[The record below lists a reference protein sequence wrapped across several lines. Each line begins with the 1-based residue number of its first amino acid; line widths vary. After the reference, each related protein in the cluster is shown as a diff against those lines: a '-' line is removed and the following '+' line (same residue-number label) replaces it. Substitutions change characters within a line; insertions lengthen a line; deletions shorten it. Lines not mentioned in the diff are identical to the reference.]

1 MRKEQKE
8 AVIVSLFLKK
18 YYLVRNHSFPDKFES
33 LPPEL
38 DVLIEEFRSEAL
50 KLLQMLDPALPVVKK
65 IKVVLKI
72 IIGSV

>member
-1 MRKEQKE
+1 M
-8 AVIVSLFLKK
+8 
-18 YYLVRNHSFPDKFES
+18 
-33 LPPEL
+33 PPEL

-72 IIGSV
+72 IIGSA